1 MSDKILKALIQL
13 FAIIGKPDEINGSA
27 SRNTVALFL
36 KQALNSEQVNEYLEL
51 YDYFLKTYDNT
62 SAGEKRIKKT
72 AVSSVKVL
80 VICEQINEALTQRQ
94 KILVLVRLIE
104 YIYASDEVDEQEFEF
119 ICTVYSSFRI
129 SDEEFELLY
138 NFITQPDAK
147 DNESMLIAS
156 EKIDTNYTKLKAL
169 KVDHLQGELRVVHVE
184 SVDVYFVKYFGVM
197 ELSLN
202 GNSISDYKIY
212 QLNSG
217 ASIRSSKI
225 QPIYYSDIISCF
237 LNNSFKNPISFKV
250 KNIEYNF
257 SDGKVGLH
265 ALSFEENSGKLI
277 GIMGGSGAGKST
289 LLNILNGNTKPSKGN
304 VTINGIDLHQD
315 KTKLAGVIGFVSQDD
330 LLMEDLTV
338 YQNLYFNAQLC
349 FSNWSDEKIVAKVIQ
364 TLNDLGLFDVKD
376 LRVGSPLDKMISGGQ
391 RKRLNIA
398 LELIREPGVLFVD
411 EPTSGLSSRDSEI
424 IIDLLKTLALK
435 GKVVFVVIHQPSSD
449 IYKVFDK
456 LLILDKGGYPIYLG
470 NPVEGVTH
478 FKNAVNYLNPNE
490 SECIL
495 CGNVNPEQI
504 FNIIETRVLDE
515 NGMPTNERKI
525 SPKEWN
531 SIFLKEN
538 KTEINDTENVVIPI
552 EQTFKKPSL
561 FKQFSVF
568 VKRDVI
574 SKLNNTQYLL
584 INALEAPVLAFIL
597 AFMTRYQLPNQ
608 PYTFYHNKNLV
619 AYIFMSV
626 IVALFLGLTV
636 SAEEIFKDRK
646 IRKREAFLNLSR
658 GAYLFSKIFILFVIS
673 ALQTLFFVAVG
684 NYIIGFKEMFFEY
697 WMMLFA
703 VSLFANALG
712 LNISSAFKSAVTIY
726 IIIPFLIIPQLLLS
740 GLLVKFDELNP
751 SLAAKSIVPKSG
763 EIMAS
768 RWAFE
773 ALVVNQ
779 FKNNAYEKNIYS
791 FEKEIVKASYKKGL
805 WYNKMMEL
813 LDNKDDVSKQI
824 ICNEL
829 AGAGFKGALA
839 NSINL
844 TEAKSFL
851 TALKQS
857 NIDSYKKYTALLDNY
872 FTQHASAELQKQ
884 MMEQTKL
891 SFHNARIE
899 ELVKNNRPLEEGIY
913 AESNSLHP
921 NENNIF
927 YDASNNHQVRSH
939 FYAPKKYFAGNC
951 YNTYLVNLLVIL
963 GMTIICLIA
972 LYYNLLSKL
981 INGIQDITF
990 KIQLKKG
997 HKI

>member
-13 FAIIGKPDEINGSA
+13 FAIIGKPDEIHGSA
-27 SRNTVALFL
+27 SRNTVSLFL

-51 YDYFLKTYDNT
+51 YDDFLKTYDNT
-62 SAGEKRIKKT
+62 SDGEKRIKKT

-80 VICEQINEALTQRQ
+80 VICEQINEALTQKQ

-104 YIYASDEVDEQEFEF
+104 YIHASDEVDEQEFEF
-119 ICTVYSSFRI
+119 INTVYSSFRI
-129 SDEEFELLY
+129 SDEEFELLF
-138 NFITQPDAK
+138 NFITQHEAK
-147 DNESMLIAS
+147 DHECMLIAS
-156 EKIDTNYTKLKAL
+156 ENLNANYHKCKQL
-169 KVDHLQGELRVVHVE
+169 KVDHLQGELRIVHVP
-184 SVDVYFVKYFGVM
+184 SVDIYFIKYFGVM

-202 GNSISDYKIY
+202 GNSISDYRIY
-212 QLNSG
+212 QLNNGS
-217 ASIRSSKI
+217 SIRSSKI

-237 LNNSFKNPISFKV
+237 LNASFKHPISYKV
-250 KNIEYNF
+250 KQIEYNF
-257 SDGKVGLH
+257 SDGHIGLH

-289 LLNILNGNTKPSKGN
+289 LLNILNGNTKPSKGA
-304 VTINGIDLHQD
+304 VTINGIDLHNE
-315 KTKLAGVIGFVSQDD
+315 KSKLAGVIGFVSQDD

-349 FSNWSDEKIVAKVIQ
+349 FSKWSDEQIVARVVQ
-364 TLNDLGLFDVKD
+364 TLHDLGLFDVRD

-449 IYKVFDK
+449 IFKVFDK

-470 NPVEGVTH
+470 NPVDGVSH

-504 FNIIETRVLDE
+504 FNIIETRILDE

-531 SIFLKEN
+531 AIFLKEHQIEVSSIE
-538 KTEINDTENVVIPI
+538 TSLLPM
-552 EQTFKKPSL
+552 EQTFIKPGL

-568 VKRDVI
+568 VKRDVL
-574 SKLNNTQYLL
+574 SKLSNTQYLL

-597 AFMTRYQLPNQ
+597 AFMTRFQLPNQ
-608 PYTFYHNKNLV
+608 PYTFYNNKNLV

-658 GAYLFSKIFILFVIS
+658 GAYLCSKIFILFVIS
-673 ALQTLFFVAVG
+673 ALQTLFFVAIG
-684 NYIIGFKEMFFEY
+684 NYIIGFQEMFFEY
-697 WMMLFA
+697 WMMLFT

-779 FKNNAYEKNIYS
+779 FKNNKYEKNIYT
-791 FEKEIVKASYKKGL
+791 FEKEIINASYRKGL
-805 WYNKMMEL
+805 WHNKMTDL
-813 LDNKDDVSKQI
+813 LNRKDAISQQI
-824 ICNEL
+824 LHNEL
-829 AGAGFKGALA
+829 AAAGYKGSLSSQADLESVK
-839 NSINL
+839 N
-844 TEAKSFL
+844 FL
-851 TALKQS
+851 SSVKQQQHEV
-857 NIDSYKKYTALLDNY
+857 YKKNTALLDSYFMAQSNTDAQKKTLELVKMNY
-872 FTQHASAELQKQ
+872 
-884 MMEQTKL
+884 
-891 SFHNARIE
+891 HNARIE
-899 ELVKNNRPLEEGIY
+899 ELVKNSRPLEEGIY
-913 AESNSLHP
+913 DEAGWLYP
-921 NENNIF
+921 NENNIYF
-927 YDASNNHQVRSH
+927 DASTKHQVRTH
-939 FYAPKKYFAGNC
+939 FYAPKKYFAGNL
-951 YNTYLVNLLVIL
+951 YDTYIVNLLVIL
-963 GMTIICLIA
+963 GMTMLCLIA
-972 LYYNLLSKL
+972 LYFNLLKKL
-981 INGIQDITF
+981 INGIQTIAF
-990 KIQLKKG
+990 KIKLSKA
-997 HKI
+997 

>member
-1 MSDKILKALIQL
+1 
-13 FAIIGKPDEINGSA
+13 
-27 SRNTVALFL
+27 
-36 KQALNSEQVNEYLEL
+36 
-51 YDYFLKTYDNT
+51 
-62 SAGEKRIKKT
+62 
-72 AVSSVKVL
+72 
-80 VICEQINEALTQRQ
+80 
-94 KILVLVRLIE
+94 
-104 YIYASDEVDEQEFEF
+104 
-119 ICTVYSSFRI
+119 
-129 SDEEFELLY
+129 
-138 NFITQPDAK
+138 
-147 DNESMLIAS
+147 
-156 EKIDTNYTKLKAL
+156 
-169 KVDHLQGELRVVHVE
+169 
-184 SVDVYFVKYFGVM
+184 
-197 ELSLN
+197 
-202 GNSISDYKIY
+202 
-212 QLNSG
+212 
-217 ASIRSSKI
+217 
-225 QPIYYSDIISCF
+225 
-237 LNNSFKNPISFKV
+237 
-250 KNIEYNF
+250 
-257 SDGKVGLH
+257 
-265 ALSFEENSGKLI
+265 
-277 GIMGGSGAGKST
+277 
-289 LLNILNGNTKPSKGN
+289 
-304 VTINGIDLHQD
+304 
-315 KTKLAGVIGFVSQDD
+315 
-330 LLMEDLTV
+330 
-338 YQNLYFNAQLC
+338 
-349 FSNWSDEKIVAKVIQ
+349 
-364 TLNDLGLFDVKD
+364 
-376 LRVGSPLDKMISGGQ
+376 
-391 RKRLNIA
+391 
-398 LELIREPGVLFVD
+398 
-411 EPTSGLSSRDSEI
+411 
-424 IIDLLKTLALK
+424 
-435 GKVVFVVIHQPSSD
+435 
-449 IYKVFDK
+449 
-456 LLILDKGGYPIYLG
+456 
-470 NPVEGVTH
+470 VEGVTH

-538 KTEINDTENVVIPI
+538 KIEINDTENVVIPI
-552 EQTFKKPSL
+552 DQTFKKPSL

-597 AFMTRYQLPNQ
+597 AFMTRFQLPNQ

-658 GAYLFSKIFILFVIS
+658 GAYLLSKIFILFVIS

-791 FEKEIVKASYKKGL
+791 FEKEVIKASYNKGL

-813 LDNKDDVSKQI
+813 IDNKDAISKQI

-829 AGAGFKGALA
+829 ALKGFKGATA

-851 TALKQS
+851 NTLKQS
-857 NIDSYKKYTALLDNY
+857 NIDSYKKYTSLLDNY
-872 FTQHASAELQKQ
+872 FTQHAGDEIQRQ
-884 MMEQTKL
+884 RMEQTKL
-891 SFHNARIE
+891 SFMN
-899 ELVKNNRPLEEGIY
+899 
-913 AESNSLHP
+913 
-921 NENNIF
+921 
-927 YDASNNHQVRSH
+927 
-939 FYAPKKYFAGNC
+939 PKS
-951 YNTYLVNLLVIL
+951 
-963 GMTIICLIA
+963 M
-972 LYYNLLSKL
+972 
-981 INGIQDITF
+981 
-990 KIQLKKG
+990 
-997 HKI
+997 

>member
-13 FAIIGKPDEINGSA
+13 FAIIGKPDEIHGSA

-62 SAGEKRIKKT
+62 SDGEKRIKKT

-80 VICEQINEALTQRQ
+80 VICEQINEALTQKQ

-104 YIYASDEVDEQEFEF
+104 YIHASDEVDEQEFEF
-119 ICTVYSSFRI
+119 ISTVYSSFRI

-138 NFITQPDAK
+138 NFITQHDAK
-147 DNESMLIAS
+147 DNESMLIVS
-156 EKIDTNYTKLKAL
+156 EKIDANYTKSKVL
-169 KVDHLQGELRVVHVE
+169 KVDHLQGELRIVHVE

-202 GNSISDYKIY
+202 GNSISDYRIY

-237 LNNSFKNPISFKV
+237 LNDSFKNPISFKV
-250 KNIEYNF
+250 KKIEYNF
-257 SDGKVGLH
+257 SDGHIGLH

-289 LLNILNGNTKPSKGN
+289 LLNILNGNTKPTKGS

-315 KTKLAGVIGFVSQDD
+315 KAKLAGVIGFVSQDD

-349 FSNWSDEKIVAKVIQ
+349 FSNWSDEKIVAKVVQ

-449 IYKVFDK
+449 IFKVFDK
-456 LLILDKGGYPIYLG
+456 LLILDKGGYTIYLG
-470 NPVEGVTH
+470 NPVDGVSH

-531 SIFLKEN
+531 AIFLKEN
-538 KTEINDTENVVIPI
+538 QIEINDTENVVIPI

-568 VKRDVI
+568 VKRDVL

-597 AFMTRYQLPNQ
+597 AFMTRYQLSGQ

-673 ALQTLFFVAVG
+673 ALQTLFFVAIG

-697 WMMLFA
+697 WMMLFT

-779 FKNNAYEKNIYS
+779 FKNNAYEKNIYA
-791 FEKEIVKASYKKGL
+791 FEKEIVNASYNKGL
-805 WYNKMMEL
+805 WHNKMMEL
-813 LDNKDDVSKQI
+813 LDNKDDISKQI
-824 ICNEL
+824 VRNEL
-829 AGAGFKGALA
+829 AASGFKGASA
-839 NSINL
+839 NLIDD
-844 TEAKSFL
+844 EKAKSFL
-851 TALKQS
+851 ATIRQS
-857 NIDSYKKYTALLDNY
+857 NIDAYKKYTALLDNY
-872 FTQHASAELQKQ
+872 FTQHSGTEAQRQ
-884 MMEQTKL
+884 QMEQTKL

-899 ELVKNNRPLEEGIY
+899 ELVKNSRPLEEGIY
-913 AESNSLHP
+913 AESNHLHP
-921 NENNIF
+921 NENNIYF
-927 YDASNNHQVRSH
+927 EASDKHQIRSH
-939 FYAPKKYFAGNC
+939 FYAPKKYFAGH
-951 YNTYLVNLLVIL
+951 YYDTYFVNLLVII

-972 LYYNLLSKL
+972 LYYNLLKKL
-981 INGIQDITF
+981 INGIQDIAF

-997 HKI
+997 N

>member
-13 FAIIGKPDEINGSA
+13 FAIIGKPDEIHGSA
-27 SRNTVALFL
+27 SRSTVALFL

-62 SAGEKRIKKT
+62 SDGEKRIKKT

-80 VICEQINEALTQRQ
+80 VICEQINEALTQKQ

-104 YIYASDEVDEQEFEF
+104 YIHASDEVDEQEFEF
-119 ICTVYSSFRI
+119 INTVYSSFRI
-129 SDEEFELLY
+129 SDEEFELLF
-138 NFITQPDAK
+138 NFITQHQAK
-147 DNESMLIAS
+147 DNEALLIAS
-156 EKIDTNYTKLKAL
+156 EKNNNSYTKSKLLKI
-169 KVDHLQGELRVVHVE
+169 DHLQGELRVVHVA
-184 SVDVYFVKYFGVM
+184 SVDIYFVKYFGVL

-202 GNSISDYKIY
+202 GISISDFRIY
-212 QLNSG
+212 QLNNGS
-217 ASIRSSKI
+217 SIRGSKI

-237 LNNSFKNPISFKV
+237 LNNSFKYPISFKV
-250 KNIEYNF
+250 KQIEYNF
-257 SDGKVGLH
+257 SDGKKGLH
-265 ALSFEENSGKLI
+265 PLSFEENSGNLI

-289 LLNILNGNTKPSKGN
+289 LLNILNGNAIPSAGS
-304 VTINGIDLHQD
+304 VWINGINLHTD
-315 KTKLAGVIGFVSQDD
+315 KAKLAGVIGFVSQDD
-330 LLMEDLTV
+330 LLIEDLSV
-338 YQNLYFNAQLC
+338 YQNLHFNAQLC
-349 FSNWSDEKIVAKVIQ
+349 FSNWSDEKIVEKVNQ
-364 TLNDLGLFDVKD
+364 TLNDLGLYEIRD
-376 LRVGSPLDKMISGGQ
+376 LKVGSPLDKIISGGQ

-449 IYKVFDK
+449 IFKVFDK
-456 LLILDKGGYPIYLG
+456 LLILDKGGFPIYLG
-470 NPVEGVTH
+470 NPVDAVSH
-478 FKNAVNYLNPNE
+478 FKSAVNYLNPNE

-531 SIFLKEN
+531 AIFIKEHI
-538 KTEINDTENVVIPI
+538 TEENDDTIIYIPI
-552 EQTFKKPSL
+552 DQTYKKPGL
-561 FKQFSVF
+561 LKQFTVF
-568 VKRDVI
+568 VKRDVLAKI
-574 SKLNNTQYLL
+574 SNTQYLL

-597 AFMTRYQLPNQ
+597 AFMTRYQLPGQ
-608 PYTFYHNKNLV
+608 SYTFYNNKNLV

-646 IRKREAFLNLSR
+646 IRKRETFLNLSK
-658 GAYLFSKIFILFVIS
+658 GAYLLSKIFILFIIS
-673 ALQTLFFVAVG
+673 ALQTLLFTAIG
-684 NYIIGFKEMFFEY
+684 NYIIGFQEMFLEY
-697 WMMLFA
+697 WLMLFA

-779 FKNNAYEKNIYS
+779 FKNNSYENKIYA
-791 FEKEIVKASYKKGL
+791 FEKEIINASYAKGL
-805 WYNKMMEL
+805 WHNKMIEL
-813 LDNKDDVSKQI
+813 LEKKDAVSQQI
-824 ICNEL
+824 VINEL
-829 AGAGFKGALA
+829 KAAGFNGFDA
-839 NSINL
+839 
-844 TEAKSFL
+844 
-851 TALKQS
+851 QQ
-857 NIDSYKKYTALLDNY
+857 NIDVEKAKDFLSKIKKNNADIYTRNNELRDHY
-872 FTQHASAELQKQ
+872 FEKQASNE
-884 MMEQTKL
+884 KL
-891 SFHNARIE
+891 KNDLEINKMQFHNARIE
-899 ELVKNNRPLEEGIY
+899 DLAKNSRPLEDGIY
-913 AESNSLHP
+913 AEAGWLHP
-921 NENNIF
+921 NENNVYF
-927 YDASNNHQVRSH
+927 NASSKHQIRAH
-939 FYAPKKYFAGNC
+939 FYAPQKFIAGKY
-951 YNTYLVNLLVIL
+951 YNTYFVNLLVIL
-963 GMTIICLIA
+963 TMTIGCLIA
-972 LYYNLLSKL
+972 LYFDLLKIL
-981 INGIQDITF
+981 IDSFQNIAF
-990 KIQLKKG
+990 KIKLRRG
-997 HKI
+997 

>member
-13 FAIIGKPDEINGSA
+13 FAIIGKPDEIHGSA

-51 YDYFLKTYDNT
+51 YDYYLKTYDNT
-62 SAGEKRIKKT
+62 SAGEKRIKRT

-80 VICEQINEALTQRQ
+80 VICEQINEALTQKQ

-104 YIYASDEVDEQEFEF
+104 YIHASDEVDEQEFEF
-119 ICTVYSSFRI
+119 INTVYSSFRI
-129 SDEEFELLY
+129 SDEEFDLLF
-138 NFITQPDAK
+138 NFITQHDAK
-147 DNESMLIAS
+147 DHESMLIAS
-156 EKIDTNYTKLKAL
+156 EQIANNYFKSKILQ
-169 KVDHLQGELRVVHVE
+169 VDHLQGELRVVHVP
-184 SVDVYFVKYFGVM
+184 SVDVYFLKYFGVM

-202 GNSISDYKIY
+202 GNSISDYRIY
-212 QLNSG
+212 QFNNGS
-217 ASIRSSKI
+217 SIRSSKI
-225 QPIYYSDIISCF
+225 QPIYYSDIISSF
-237 LNNSFKNPISFKV
+237 LNASFKHPISFKV
-250 KNIEYNF
+250 KQIEYDF
-257 SDGKVGLH
+257 SDGHKGLH

-289 LLNILNGNTKPSKGN
+289 LLNILNGNTKPTKGA

-315 KTKLAGVIGFVSQDD
+315 KAKLAGVIGFVSQDD

-349 FSNWSDEKIVAKVIQ
+349 FSDWEDAAIIAKVHQ
-364 TLNDLGLFDVKD
+364 TLHDLGLYEVKD

-449 IYKVFDK
+449 IFKVFDK

-470 NPVEGVTH
+470 NPVEGVSH

-515 NGMPTNERKI
+515 NGMPTNERKV

-531 SIFLKEN
+531 ALFLREN
-538 KTEINDTENVVIPI
+538 TVEINNAADAVVPI

-561 FKQFSVF
+561 IKQFTVF
-568 VKRDVI
+568 VKRDVL
-574 SKLNNTQYLL
+574 SKLSNTQYLL

-597 AFMTRYQLPNQ
+597 AFMTRYQLPDEK
-608 PYTFYHNKNLV
+608 YTFYHNKNLV

-673 ALQTLFFVAVG
+673 ALQTLFFVAIG
-684 NYIIGFKEMFFEY
+684 NYIIGFQEMFFEY

-779 FKNNAYEKNIYS
+779 FMNNKYEKNIYPL
-791 FEKEIVKASYKKGL
+791 EKAITNASYNKGL
-805 WYNKMMEL
+805 WYNKMIDL
-813 LDNKDDVSKQI
+813 LDNKDIISRQI
-824 ICNEL
+824 LQNEL
-829 AGAGFKGALA
+829 LNAGFAAAK
-839 NSINL
+839 NNNYNL
-844 TEAKSFL
+844 DEAKLFL
-851 TALKQS
+851 SSLKQKEMA
-857 NIDSYKKYTALLDNY
+857 SYKSNTALLDNY
-872 FTQHASAELQKQ
+872 FIENGSTEAQKQ
-884 MMEQTKL
+884 RMEQTKL
-891 SFHNARIE
+891 SYHNARIE
-899 ELVKNNRPLEEGIY
+899 ELVKNSRPLEEGIY
-913 AESNSLHP
+913 AEAGYLHP
-921 NENNIF
+921 NENNIYF
-927 YDASNNHQVRSH
+927 DSSNKLQIRSH
-939 FYAPKKYFAGNC
+939 FYAPKKFFAGKYC
-951 YNTYLVNLLVIL
+951 DTYVVNLLVIL
-963 GMTIICLIA
+963 AMTIICLIA
-972 LYYNLLSKL
+972 LYYNVLKKL
-981 INGIQDITF
+981 INGIQDLAF
-990 KIQLKKG
+990 KLKLSKQ
-997 HKI
+997 

>member
-13 FAIIGKPDEINGSA
+13 FAIIGKPNEVHGSA

-51 YDYFLKTYDNT
+51 YDQFLKTYDNT
-62 SAGEKRIKKT
+62 SAGEKRIKRT

-80 VICEQINEALTQRQ
+80 VICEQINEALTQKQ

-104 YIYASDEVDEQEFEF
+104 YIHASDEVDEQEFEF
-119 ICTVYSSFRI
+119 ITTVYSSFRI
-129 SDEEFELLY
+129 SDEEFELLF
-138 NFITQPDAK
+138 NFITQHEVNVHDAL
-147 DNESMLIAS
+147 LIAS
-156 EKIDTNYTKLKAL
+156 ESKDSKNAKNKFLA
-169 KVDHLQGELRVVHVE
+169 VDHLQGELRVVHVA
-184 SVDVYFVKYFGVM
+184 SVDVYFIKYFGVM

-202 GNSISDYKIY
+202 GNSISDFRIY
-212 QLNSG
+212 QFNNGS
-217 ASIRSSKI
+217 SIRGSKI

-237 LNNSFKNPISFKV
+237 LNDSYTHPISFSV
-250 KNIEYNF
+250 KQIDYNF
-257 SDGKVGLH
+257 SDGKKGLQP
-265 ALSFEENSGKLI
+265 LSFEENSGNLV

-289 LLNILNGNTKPSKGN
+289 LLNILNGNAKPSTGK
-304 VTINGIDLHQD
+304 VSINGIDLHKD
-315 KTKLAGVIGFVSQDD
+315 KAKLAGVIGFVSQDD
-330 LLMEDLTV
+330 LLIEDLTV

-349 FSNWSDEKIVAKVIQ
+349 FSDLSNSTIVLKVNQ
-364 TLNDLGLFDVKD
+364 TLNDLGLFEIRNLK
-376 LRVGSPLDKMISGGQ
+376 VGSPLDKIISGGQ

-435 GKVVFVVIHQPSSD
+435 GKIVFVVIHQPSSD
-449 IYKVFDK
+449 IFKVFDK

-470 NPVEGVTH
+470 NPVEAVTH
-478 FKNAVNYLNPNE
+478 FKRAVNYLNPNE

-531 SIFLKEN
+531 AIFLQEHSVEVN
-538 KTEINDTENVVIPI
+538 EPNDIQLPI
-552 EQTFKKPSL
+552 DQTFKKPGL
-561 FKQFSVF
+561 IKQFTVF
-568 VKRDVI
+568 VKRDVL
-574 SKLNNTQYLL
+574 SKLSNTQYLL

-597 AFMTRYQLPNQ
+597 AFMTRYQLPGED
-608 PYTFYHNKNLV
+608 YTFYHNKNLV

-646 IRKREAFLNLSR
+646 IRKRETFLNLSK

-673 ALQTLFFVAVG
+673 ALQTLFFVAIG
-684 NYIIGFKEMFFEY
+684 NYIIGFKEMFLEY
-697 WMMLFA
+697 WLMLFA

-779 FKNNAYEKNIYS
+779 FKNNSYEKNIYP
-791 FEKEIVKASYKKGL
+791 FEKEIINASYKKGL
-805 WYNKMMEL
+805 WHNKLIDL
-813 LDNKDDVSKQI
+813 LQEKDPVSMQI
-824 ICNEL
+824 VRNEL
-829 AGAGFKGALA
+829 TDAGFKGIDA
-839 NSINL
+839 NKHVEKEEAIN
-844 TEAKSFL
+844 FL
-851 TALKQS
+851 NVLKK
-857 NIDSYKKYTALLDNY
+857 NDIEIYKRNNELLDTY
-872 FTQHASAELQKQ
+872 FNSYAINENRKRDLENLKMLH
-884 MMEQTKL
+884 
-891 SFHNARIE
+891 HNARIE
-899 ELVKNNRPLEEGIY
+899 DLVKNSRPLEEGIY
-913 AESNSLHP
+913 AEAGWLHP
-921 NENNIF
+921 NENNIYF
-927 YDASNNHQVRSH
+927 NASDTHQLRTH
-939 FYAPKKYFAGNC
+939 FYAPKKYFAGQ
-951 YNTYLVNLLVIL
+951 YYDTFTINLLVII
-963 GMTIICLIA
+963 GMTILCLIA
-972 LYYNLLSKL
+972 LYYNLLKKL
-981 INGIQDITF
+981 IDGIQDLAF
-990 KIQLKKG
+990 KFKLSRA
-997 HKI
+997 

>member
-13 FAIIGKPDEINGSA
+13 FAIIGKPNEMNGSA

-51 YDYFLKTYDNT
+51 YDYFLKTYNNT
-62 SAGEKRIKKT
+62 SDGEKRIKKT

-80 VICEQINEALTQRQ
+80 VICEQINEALTQKQ

-104 YIYASDEVDEQEFEF
+104 YIHASDNVDEQEFEF
-119 ICTVYSSFRI
+119 ISTVYSSFRI
-129 SDEEFELLY
+129 SDEEFELLF
-138 NFITQPDAK
+138 NFITQHDAK
-147 DNESMLIAS
+147 DNEHLLIAS
-156 EKIDTNYTKLKAL
+156 ERINANYQKCKLL
-169 KVDHLQGELRVVHVE
+169 KVDHLQGELRIVHVP
-184 SVDVYFVKYFGVM
+184 SVDIYFVKYFGVM

-202 GNSISDYKIY
+202 GNSISDYRIY
-212 QLNSG
+212 QLNNGS
-217 ASIRSSKI
+217 SIRSSKI

-237 LNNSFKNPISFKV
+237 LNSKFEHPISFKV
-250 KNIEYNF
+250 KQIEFDF
-257 SDGKVGLH
+257 SDGHKGLH
-265 ALSFEENSGKLI
+265 SLSFEENSGKLI

-289 LLNILNGNTKPSKGN
+289 LLNILNGNTKPSKGT
-304 VTINGIDLHQD
+304 VTINGINLHSD
-315 KTKLAGVIGFVSQDD
+315 KAKLAGVIGFVSQDD
-330 LLMEDLTV
+330 LLIEDLTV

-349 FSNWSDEKIVAKVIQ
+349 FSDWSNARVIEKVNQ
-364 TLNDLGLFDVKD
+364 TLNDLGLYEIRNLK
-376 LRVGSPLDKMISGGQ
+376 VGSPLDKIISGGQ

-398 LELIREPGVLFVD
+398 LELIRAPGVLFVD

-449 IYKVFDK
+449 IFKVFDK

-470 NPVEGVTH
+470 NPVEGVSH

-515 NGMPTNERKI
+515 NGMPTNERKV

-531 SIFLKEN
+531 ELFMKVQQAEISN
-538 KTEINDTENVVIPI
+538 TEDVVSTL
-552 EQTFKKPSL
+552 EQTFKKPGF

-568 VKRDVI
+568 VKRDVL
-574 SKLNNTQYLL
+574 SKLSNTQYLL

-597 AFMTRYQLPNQ
+597 AFMTRYQLPDKD
-608 PYTFYHNKNLV
+608 YSFYHNKNLV

-646 IRKREAFLNLSR
+646 IRKREAFLDLSK
-658 GAYLFSKIFILFVIS
+658 GAYLWSKIFILFVIS
-673 ALQTLFFVAVG
+673 ALQTLFFVAIG
-684 NYIIGFKEMFFEY
+684 NYIIGFEEMFTDY
-697 WMMLFA
+697 WLMLFA

-751 SLAAKSIVPKSG
+751 SLAAKSVVPKSG

-779 FKNNAYEKNIYS
+779 FKNNSYEKNIY
-791 FEKEIVKASYKKGL
+791 EYEKASVNASYTKGL
-805 WYNKMMEL
+805 WYNKMMSL
-813 LDNKDDVSKQI
+813 LNNKDAISMQI
-824 ICNEL
+824 VRNEL
-829 AGAGFKGALA
+829 K
-839 NSINL
+839 NL
-844 TEAKSFL
+844 GYDVDKSFDVEAVKKFL
-851 TALKQS
+851 DKVKQK
-857 NIDSYKKYTALLDNY
+857 NIEAYKKSNEELDNY
-872 FTQHASAELQKQ
+872 FLKNAGNELQQ
-884 MMEQTKL
+884 RELEQLKMKY
-891 SFHNARIE
+891 HNARID
-899 ELVKNNRPLEEGIY
+899 ELVKNSRPLEEGIY
-913 AESNSLHP
+913 AEAGYLHP
-921 NENNIF
+921 NENNIYF
-927 YDASNNHQVRSH
+927 DAAKKHQIRAH
-939 FYAPKKYFAGNC
+939 FYAPKKHVAGNY
-951 YNTYLVNLLVIL
+951 YNTYFINLMVIVC
-963 GMTIICLIA
+963 MTIFCLVA
-972 LYYNLLSKL
+972 LYFDWLKKL
-981 INGIQDITF
+981 IDGIQQIAV
-990 KIQLKKG
+990 KLKLVKD
-997 HKI
+997 

>member
-13 FAIIGKPDEINGSA
+13 FAIIGKPDEIHGSA

-51 YDYFLKTYDNT
+51 YDYFLTTYDNK
-62 SAGEKRIKKT
+62 SDGEKRIKKT

-80 VICEQINEALTQRQ
+80 VICEQINEALTQKQ

-104 YIYASDEVDEQEFEF
+104 YIHASNEVDEQEFEF
-119 ICTVYSSFRI
+119 ISTVYSSFRI

-138 NFITQPDAK
+138 NFITQHDAK
-147 DNESMLIAS
+147 DHESMLIVS
-156 EKIDTNYTKLKAL
+156 EKIDTNYTKSKVL
-169 KVDHLQGELRVVHVE
+169 KVEHLQGELRIVHVQ

-202 GNSISDYKIY
+202 GNSISDYRIY

-225 QPIYYSDIISCF
+225 LPIYYSDIISCF
-237 LNNSFKNPISFKV
+237 LNASFKNPISFKV
-250 KNIEYNF
+250 KQIEYDF
-257 SDGKVGLH
+257 SDGHKGLH

-289 LLNILNGNTKPSKGN
+289 LLNILNGNTKPSKGS

-315 KTKLAGVIGFVSQDD
+315 KAKLAGVIGFVSQDD
-330 LLMEDLTV
+330 LLIEDLTV

-349 FSNWSDEKIVAKVIQ
+349 FSNWSDEKIVAKVLQ
-364 TLNDLGLFDVKD
+364 TLHDLGLFDVKD

-449 IYKVFDK
+449 IFKVFDK
-456 LLILDKGGYPIYLG
+456 LLILDKGGYTIYLG
-470 NPVEGVTH
+470 NPVDGVSH

-490 SECIL
+490 NECIL

-531 SIFLKEN
+531 AIYLKEHQA
-538 KTEINDTENVVIPI
+538 EVNDTDNVILPI
-552 EQTFKKPSL
+552 DQTFKKPSL

-568 VKRDVI
+568 VKRDVL

-597 AFMTRYQLPNQ
+597 AFMTRYQLSNE

-673 ALQTLFFVAVG
+673 AIQTLFFVAIG
-684 NYIIGFKEMFFEY
+684 NYIIGFQEMFFEY
-697 WMMLFA
+697 WMMLFT

-779 FKNNAYEKNIYS
+779 FKNNYYQKNIYP
-791 FEKEIVKASYKKGL
+791 FEKEIINASFNKGL
-805 WYNKMMEL
+805 WYNKMMDL
-813 LDNKDDVSKQI
+813 LNNKDAISQQI
-824 ICNEL
+824 VKNEL
-829 AGAGFKGALA
+829 HNVGFKGASA
-839 NSINL
+839 KQIDI
-844 TEAKSFL
+844 EAAKSFL
-851 TALKQS
+851 ATIKQS
-857 NIDSYKKYTALLDNY
+857 NVEVYKKYTALLDNY
-872 FTQHASAELQKQ
+872 YIQNGGNEAQKQ
-884 MMEQTKL
+884 ALERAKNKY
-891 SFHNARIE
+891 HNARIE
-899 ELVKNNRPLEEGIY
+899 ELVKNSRPLEEGIY
-913 AESNSLHP
+913 VESNRLHP
-921 NENNIF
+921 NENNIYF
-927 YDASNNHQVRSH
+927 NASNKHQIRSH
-939 FYAPKKYFAGNC
+939 FYAPKKYFAGN
-951 YNTYLVNLLVIL
+951 YYDTYIVNLLVII
-963 GMTIICLIA
+963 GMTISCLIA
-972 LYYNLLSKL
+972 LYYNLLKKL
-981 INGIQDITF
+981 INGIQNLAF
-990 KIQLKKG
+990 KIKLKKST
-997 HKI
+997 

>member
-13 FAIIGKPDEINGSA
+13 FAIIGKPDEVNGSA

-51 YDYFLKTYDNT
+51 YDYFRKTYDNT
-62 SAGEKRIKKT
+62 SDGEKRIKKT

-80 VICEQINEALTQRQ
+80 VICEQINEALSQKQ
-94 KILVLVRLIE
+94 KILVLARLIE
-104 YIYASDEVDEQEFEF
+104 YIHASEAVDEQEFEF
-119 ICTVYSSFRI
+119 ISTVYSAFRI

-138 NFITQPDAK
+138 NFITKNDAQ
-147 DNESMLIAS
+147 DHESILIAGENINKS
-156 EKIDTNYTKLKAL
+156 YNKSKLF
-169 KVDHLQGELRVVHVE
+169 KVEHLQGELRVTHIG

-202 GNSISDYKIY
+202 GNSISDFRIY
-212 QLNSG
+212 QFNSG
-217 ASIRSSKI
+217 SSIRNSKI
-225 QPIYYSDIISCF
+225 TPIYYSDIISCF
-237 LNNSFKNPISFKV
+237 LNASFKNPISYKV
-250 KNIEYNF
+250 KQIEYNF
-257 SDGKVGLH
+257 SDGHKGLH
-265 ALSFEENSGKLI
+265 TLSFEENSGKLI

-289 LLNILNGNTKPSKGN
+289 LLNILNGNTKPSKGS
-304 VTINGIDLHQD
+304 VSINGINLHRD
-315 KTKLAGVIGFVSQDD
+315 KIKLAGVIGFVSQDD

-349 FSNWSDEKIVAKVIQ
+349 FSNLTNDQIVERVYQ
-364 TLNDLGLFDVKD
+364 TLHDLGLYDVKD
-376 LRVGSPLDKMISGGQ
+376 LKVGSPLDKMISGGQ

-449 IYKVFDK
+449 IFKIFDK

-470 NPVEGVTH
+470 NPVDGVSH

-515 NGMPTNERKI
+515 NGMPTKERKV

-531 SIFLKEN
+531 AIFLKDN
-538 KTEINDTENVVIPI
+538 KIEENDTEYLNIPI
-552 EQTFKKPSL
+552 DKTFVKPSL

-568 VKRDVI
+568 VKRDVL
-574 SKLNNTQYLL
+574 SKLSNTQYLL

-646 IRKREAFLNLSR
+646 IRKRETFLNLSK
-658 GAYLFSKIFILFVIS
+658 GAYLLSKIFILFVIS
-673 ALQTLFFVAVG
+673 AVQTLFFVAIG
-684 NYIIGFKEMFFEY
+684 NFIIGFQEMFFEY

-773 ALVVNQ
+773 ALVVHQ
-779 FKNNAYEKNIYS
+779 FKNNLHEKNVYRL
-791 FEKEIVKASYKKGL
+791 EKEIINAAYKKGM
-805 WYNKMMEL
+805 WYNKMNEL
-813 LDNKDDVSKQI
+813 LNKKDAISKQI
-824 ICNEL
+824 VYNEL
-829 AGAGFKGALA
+829 LEAGFKGVAANQIDIELA
-839 NSINL
+839 K
-844 TEAKSFL
+844 TFL
-851 TALKQS
+851 LSQKQKFS
-857 NIDSYKKYTALLDNY
+857 DAYKTNNDLLDNY
-872 FTQHASAELQKQ
+872 FLNNAGSAAQAKRI
-884 MMEQTKL
+884 EQNKM
-891 SFHNARIE
+891 SYHNARID
-899 ELVKNNRPLEEGIY
+899 ELVKNSKPLEEGIY
-913 AESNSLHP
+913 AESGRLFP
-921 NENNIF
+921 NENNIYF
-927 YDASNNHQVRSH
+927 DGSNRYQIRSH
-939 FYAPKKYFAGNC
+939 FYAPKKYFAGK
-951 YNTYLVNLLVIL
+951 YFDTYWINLMVIFS
-963 GMTIICLIA
+963 MTIFCLIA
-972 LYYNLLSKL
+972 LYFNLLKKL
-981 INGIQDITF
+981 INKIQDIDF
-990 KIQLKKG
+990 KLKPNK
-997 HKI
+997 K

>member
-13 FAIIGKPDEINGSA
+13 FAIIGKPDEIHGSA

-51 YDYFLKTYDNT
+51 YDYYLKTYDNT
-62 SAGEKRIKKT
+62 SDGEKRIKKT

-80 VICEQINEALTQRQ
+80 VICEQINEALTQKQ

-104 YIYASDEVDEQEFEF
+104 YIHASDEVDEQEFEF
-119 ICTVYSSFRI
+119 INTVYSSFRI
-129 SDEEFELLY
+129 SDEEFDLLF
-138 NFITQPDAK
+138 NFITQHDAK
-147 DNESMLIAS
+147 DHESMLIAS
-156 EKIDTNYTKLKAL
+156 EKISSNYIKSKILN
-169 KVDHLQGELRVVHVE
+169 VDHLQGELRVVHVP
-184 SVDVYFVKYFGVM
+184 SVDVYFLKYFGVM
-197 ELSLN
+197 ELTLN
-202 GNSISDYKIY
+202 GSSISDYRIY
-212 QLNSG
+212 QFNSG
-217 ASIRSSKI
+217 SSIRSSKI

-237 LNNSFKNPISFKV
+237 LNANFKHPISFKV
-250 KNIEYNF
+250 KQIEYNF
-257 SDGKVGLH
+257 SDGHKGLH

-289 LLNILNGNTKPSKGN
+289 LLNILNGNTKPSKGS

-315 KTKLAGVIGFVSQDD
+315 KAKLAGVIGFVSQDD

-349 FSNWSDEKIVAKVIQ
+349 FSEWSDEKIIARVNQ
-364 TLNDLGLFDVKD
+364 TLHDLGLYEVKE

-449 IYKVFDK
+449 IFKVFDK

-470 NPVEGVTH
+470 NPVEGVSH
-478 FKNAVNYLNPNE
+478 FKSAVNYLNPNE

-531 SIFLKEN
+531 VIFLKEN
-538 KTEINDTENVVIPI
+538 NAELNTTEEIIIPI
-552 EQTFKKPSL
+552 EQSFKKPSL
-561 FKQFSVF
+561 IKQFNVF
-568 VKRDVI
+568 VKRDVL
-574 SKLNNTQYLL
+574 SKLSNTQYLL

-597 AFMTRYQLPNQ
+597 AFMTRYQLPDKS
-608 PYTFYHNKNLV
+608 YTFYHNKNLV

-673 ALQTLFFVAVG
+673 ALQTLFFVAIG

-779 FKNNAYEKNIYS
+779 FMNNQYEKNIYPL
-791 FEKEIVKASYKKGL
+791 EKVIINASYSKGL
-805 WYNKMMEL
+805 WYNKMIDL
-813 LDNKDDVSKQI
+813 LDNKDAVSQGILYNELVKMGFTANSNSTIDLVGAKQFLNDFKKKQI
-824 ICNEL
+824 EL
-829 AGAGFKGALA
+829 Y
-839 NSINL
+839 
-844 TEAKSFL
+844 KSN
-851 TALKQS
+851 TV
-857 NIDSYKKYTALLDNY
+857 LLDNY
-872 FTQHASAELQKQ
+872 FNEKAGTEAQKLQ
-884 MMEQTKL
+884 MEQIKMD
-891 SFHNARIE
+891 FHNARIE
-899 ELVKNNRPLEEGIY
+899 ELVKNSRPLEEGIY
-913 AESNSLHP
+913 AEGGYLHP
-921 NENNIF
+921 NENNIYF
-927 YDASNNHQVRSH
+927 DASNKHQIRSH
-939 FYAPKKYFAGNC
+939 FYSPKKYFAGK
-951 YNTYLVNLLVIL
+951 YYSTYMVNLFTIL
-963 GMTIICLIA
+963 GMTVICLVA
-972 LYYNLLSKL
+972 LYYNLLKKL
-981 INGIQDITF
+981 INGIQDLSF
-990 KIQLKKG
+990 KLKLTKN
-997 HKI
+997 

>member
-51 YDYFLKTYDNT
+51 YDYFRKTYDNT
-62 SAGEKRIKKT
+62 SDGEKRIKKT

-80 VICEQINEALTQRQ
+80 VICEQINEALTQKQ

-104 YIYASDEVDEQEFEF
+104 YIHVSEEVDEQEFEF
-119 ICTVYSSFRI
+119 ISTVYSAFRI

-138 NFITQPDAK
+138 NFITKNDAQ
-147 DNESMLIAS
+147 DHESMLIAS
-156 EKIDTNYTKLKAL
+156 ESSNNIYQKSKLY
-169 KVDHLQGELRVVHVE
+169 KVEHLQGELRVVHVR

-202 GNSISDYKIY
+202 GNSISDFRIY

-217 ASIRSSKI
+217 SSIRSSKI
-225 QPIYYSDIISCF
+225 SPIYYSDIISCF
-237 LNNSFKNPISFKV
+237 LNASFKHPIHYKV
-250 KNIEYNF
+250 KQIAYNF
-257 SDGKVGLH
+257 SDGHKGLH
-265 ALSFEENSGKLI
+265 TLSFEENSGKLI

-289 LLNILNGNTKPSKGN
+289 LLNILNGNTKPSEGS
-304 VTINGIDLHQD
+304 VSINGINLHLD
-315 KTKLAGVIGFVSQDD
+315 KAKLAGVIGFVSQDD
-330 LLMEDLTV
+330 LLIEDLTV

-349 FSNWSDEKIVAKVIQ
+349 FSNWSDEKIVERVLH
-364 TLNDLGLFDVKD
+364 TLHDLGLYDVKD
-376 LRVGSPLDKMISGGQ
+376 LKVGSPLDKMISGGQ

-449 IYKVFDK
+449 IFKVFDK

-470 NPVEGVTH
+470 NPVDGVSH

-490 SECIL
+490 SECLL

-515 NGMPTNERKI
+515 NGMPTNERKV

-531 SIFLKEN
+531 ELFLKEN
-538 KTEINDTENVVIPI
+538 KVDVDETENTVIPI
-552 EQTFKKPSL
+552 DQTFVKPAL
-561 FKQFSVF
+561 YKQFSVF
-568 VKRDVI
+568 VKRDVL
-574 SKLNNTQYLL
+574 SKLSNTQYLL
-584 INALEAPVLAFIL
+584 INAFEAPVLAFIL
-597 AFMTRYQLPNQ
+597 AFMTRFQLPNQ
-608 PYTFYHNKNLV
+608 AYTFYHNKNLV

-646 IRKREAFLNLSR
+646 IRKREAFLNLSK
-658 GAYLFSKIFILFVIS
+658 GAYLLSKIFILFVIS
-673 ALQTLFFVAVG
+673 AVQTFFFVAIG
-684 NYIIGFKEMFFEY
+684 NYIIGFQEMFFEY
-697 WMMLFA
+697 WLMLFV
-703 VSLFANALG
+703 VSLFANSLG

-779 FKNNAYEKNIYS
+779 FKNNSYEKNIYP
-791 FEKEIVKASYKKGL
+791 FEKEIINSSFKKGL
-805 WYNKMMEL
+805 WYNKMIDL
-813 LDNKDDVSKQI
+813 LNRKDAVSKQI
-824 ICNEL
+824 LQNEL
-829 AGAGFKGALA
+829 AEAGFKGALA
-839 NSINL
+839 NQID
-844 TEAKSFL
+844 TESAKSFL
-851 TALKQS
+851 SSLKQKYS
-857 NIDSYKKYTALLDNY
+857 DSYKKNNELLDDY
-872 FTQHASAELQKQ
+872 FIKNASTTAQKQ
-884 MMEQTKL
+884 MMEQNKM
-891 SFHNARIE
+891 SYHNARIE
-899 ELVKNNRPLEEGIY
+899 ELVKNSRPLEEGIY
-913 AESNSLHP
+913 AESGRLYP
-921 NENNIF
+921 NENNIYF
-927 YDASNNHQVRSH
+927 DGTGKHQIRSH
-939 FYAPKKYFAGNC
+939 FYSPKKYFAGN
-951 YNTYLVNLLVIL
+951 YYDTYWVNLMVII
-963 GMTIICLIA
+963 GMTIICLVA
-972 LYYNLLSKL
+972 LYFNLLKKL
-981 INGIQDITF
+981 INKIQDLDF
-990 KIQLKKG
+990 KLKLGKG
-997 HKI
+997 

>member
-13 FAIIGKPDEINGSA
+13 FAIIGKPNEVHGSA

-51 YDYFLKTYDNT
+51 YDYYLKTYDNN
-62 SAGEKRIKKT
+62 SDGEKRIKKT

-80 VICEQINEALTQRQ
+80 VICEQINEALNQKQ

-104 YIYASDEVDEQEFEF
+104 YIHASDEVDEQEFEF
-119 ICTVYSSFRI
+119 ISTVYSSFRI
-129 SDEEFELLY
+129 ADEEFDLLF
-138 NFITQPDAK
+138 NFITQHEAK
-147 DNESMLIAS
+147 DHESLLIVS
-156 EKIDTNYTKLKAL
+156 DEFNSNYTKCKQLKS
-169 KVDHLQGELRVVHVE
+169 DHLQGEIRIVHVS
-184 SVDVYFVKYFGVM
+184 SVDIYLVKYFGVM

-202 GNSISDYKIY
+202 GNTISDYRIY
-212 QLNSG
+212 QLNNG
-217 ASIRSSKI
+217 ASIRGSKI
-225 QPIYYSDIISCF
+225 QPVYYSDIISCF
-237 LNNSFKNPISFKV
+237 LNANFKHPISYKV
-250 KNIEYNF
+250 KQIEYNF
-257 SDGKVGLH
+257 SDGHKGLH
-265 ALSFEENSGKLI
+265 PLSFEENSGKLI

-289 LLNILNGNTKPSKGN
+289 LLNILNGNTKPSKGT
-304 VTINGIDLHQD
+304 VTINGIDLHKD
-315 KTKLAGVIGFVSQDD
+315 KSQLAGVIGFVSQDD

-349 FSNWSDEKIVAKVIQ
+349 FSNWSDEKIVSKVLH
-364 TLNDLGLFDVKD
+364 TLNELGLYDVKD
-376 LRVGSPLDKMISGGQ
+376 LRVGSPLDKIISGGQ

-449 IYKVFDK
+449 IFKVFDK

-470 NPVEGVTH
+470 NPVDGVSH

-531 SIFLKEN
+531 ALFIKEN
-538 KTEINDTENVVIPI
+538 QTEVLEQPDTKIEI
-552 EQTFKKPSL
+552 EQTFKKPTL
-561 FKQFSVF
+561 WKQFTVF
-568 VKRDVI
+568 VKRDVL
-574 SKLNNTQYLL
+574 SKLSNTQYLI

-597 AFMTRYQLPNQ
+597 AFMTRYQLQ
-608 PYTFYHNKNLV
+608 DKPYTFYHNKNLV

-636 SAEEIFKDRK
+636 SAEEIFKDKK

-658 GAYLFSKIFILFVIS
+658 GAYLLSKIVILLVIS
-673 ALQTLFFVAVG
+673 ALQTLLFVAVG

-697 WMMLFA
+697 WLMLFM
-703 VSLFANALG
+703 VSIFANALG

-779 FKNNAYEKNIYS
+779 FKNNAYEKNIYPL
-791 FEKEIVKASYKKGL
+791 EKKIISASYYKGM
-805 WYNKMMEL
+805 WYNKMIDL
-813 LDNKDDVSKQI
+813 LDNKDAQSQKIFQ
-824 ICNEL
+824 NEL
-829 AGAGFKGALA
+829 LLAG
-839 NSINL
+839 
-844 TEAKSFL
+844 
-851 TALKQS
+851 
-857 NIDSYKKYTALLDNY
+857 YKKSDGAASNSGDILAFLKAVKQRNLDLYKSNTLQLDEYFLNNSGTEDQRKIMEYQKMNY
-872 FTQHASAELQKQ
+872 
-884 MMEQTKL
+884 
-891 SFHNARIE
+891 HNARIE
-899 ELVKNNRPLEEGIY
+899 ELVKNSRPLEDGIY
-913 AESNSLHP
+913 SEAGYLHP
-921 NENNIF
+921 NENNIYF
-927 YDASNNHQVRSH
+927 NSASARQLRSH
-939 FYAPKKYFAGNC
+939 FYAPEKYFAGS
-951 YNTYLVNLLVIL
+951 YYDTYWVNLCVIL
-963 GMTIICLIA
+963 LMTILCLVA
-972 LYYNLLSKL
+972 LYYNVLKKF
-981 INGIQDITF
+981 INAIQDISYRL
-990 KIQLKKG
+990 KISKS
-997 HKI
+997 

>member
-13 FAIIGKPDEINGSA
+13 FAIIGKPNEVHGSA

-51 YDYFLKTYDNT
+51 YDFYLKAYDNN
-62 SAGEKRIKKT
+62 SDGEKRIKKT
-72 AVSSVKVL
+72 AVSSVKIL
-80 VICEQINEALTQRQ
+80 VICEQINEALTQKQ

-104 YIYASDEVDEQEFEF
+104 YIHASDEVDEQEFEF
-119 ICTVYSSFRI
+119 ISTVYSSFRI
-129 SDEEFELLY
+129 ADEEFDLLF
-138 NFITQPDAK
+138 NFITQNDAK
-147 DNESMLIAS
+147 DDACMLIVS
-156 EKIDTNYTKLKAL
+156 EEINLKYSKSKQLKA
-169 KVDHLQGELRVVHVE
+169 DHLQGELRIVHVP

-202 GNSISDYKIY
+202 GNSISDYRIY
-212 QLNSG
+212 QLNNGS
-217 ASIRSSKI
+217 SIRSSKI
-225 QPIYYSDIISCF
+225 QPIYFSDIISCF
-237 LNNSFKNPISFKV
+237 LNANFKHPISYKV
-250 KNIEYNF
+250 KQIEYNF
-257 SDGKVGLH
+257 SDGHKGLH
-265 ALSFEENSGKLI
+265 ELSFEENSGKLI

-289 LLNILNGNTKPSKGN
+289 LLNILNGNTKPSKGS
-304 VTINGIDLHQD
+304 VTINGIDLHKD
-315 KTKLAGVIGFVSQDD
+315 KAKLAGVIGFVSQDD

-349 FSNWSDEKIVAKVIQ
+349 FSNWNNEKIIEKVLH
-364 TLNDLGLFDVKD
+364 TLHDLGLHDVKD
-376 LRVGSPLDKMISGGQ
+376 LKVGSPLDKMISGGQ

-449 IYKVFDK
+449 IFKVFDK

-470 NPVEGVTH
+470 NPVDGVSH

-490 SECIL
+490 SECII

-531 SIFLKEN
+531 ELFIKEN
-538 KTEINDTENVVIPI
+538 KIELSENGNSNAEI
-552 EQTFKKPSL
+552 EQTFFKPSL
-561 FKQFSVF
+561 WKQFSVF
-568 VKRDVI
+568 VKRDLL
-574 SKLNNTQYLL
+574 SKLSNTQYLL

-597 AFMTRYQLPNQ
+597 AFMTRYQLPNKN
-608 PYTFYHNKNLV
+608 YSFYDNKNLV
-619 AYIFMSV
+619 AYVFMSV

-636 SAEEIFKDRK
+636 SAEEIFKDKK

-658 GAYLFSKIFILFVIS
+658 GAYLLSKIFILFVIS
-673 ALQTLFFVAVG
+673 ALQTLLFVMVG

-697 WMMLFA
+697 WLMLFV

-751 SLAAKSIVPKSG
+751 SLSAKSIVPKSG

-779 FKNNAYEKNIYS
+779 FKNNKYEKNIYP
-791 FEKEIVKASYKKGL
+791 FEKEIINAAYYKGL

-813 LDNKDDVSKQI
+813 LNEKSPNAQI
-824 ICNEL
+824 ILRNEL
-829 AGAGFKGALA
+829 INAGFP
-839 NSINL
+839 IN
-844 TEAKSFL
+844 TSSKIETNQVAAFL
-851 TALKQS
+851 NEIKRKNLD
-857 NIDSYKKYTALLDNY
+857 IYKRNNELLDDY
-872 FTQHASAELQKQ
+872 FLKNATTDAQKKEIEFNK
-884 MMEQTKL
+884 MH
-891 SFHNARIE
+891 FHNARID
-899 ELVKNNRPLEEGIY
+899 ELVKNSRPLEEGIY
-913 AESNSLHP
+913 AEAGYLHP
-921 NENNIF
+921 NENNIYF
-927 YDASNNHQVRSH
+927 NASNKHQIRAH
-939 FYAPKKYFAGNC
+939 FYAPKKYVAGNF
-951 YNTYLVNLLVIL
+951 YNTYWVNLFVIL
-963 GMTIICLIA
+963 LMTVCCLIA
-972 LYYNLLSKL
+972 LYYNLLKKL
-981 INGIQDITF
+981 INSIQDFSFKF
-990 KIQLKKG
+990 KINKS
-997 HKI
+997 